1 MKNISINKIHP
12 FEGHPYKVLDNEEM
26 NNLIQS
32 VQKYGDVVLEAEEV
46 WFRYEKDGVDVVRG
60 LSLQVCG
67 TEGRT
72 YRGSCLYLCR
82 KQR

>member
-32 VQKYGDVVLEAEEV
+32 VQMHGIMSPLI
-46 WFRYEKDGVDVVRG
+46 VRPMNMK
-60 LSLQVCG
+60 S
-67 TEGRT
+67 
-72 YRGSCLYLCR
+72 YRDTAASVRRRRQDLPKFLPIFMP
-82 KQR
+82 